1 MEEVKGEQCFPQK
14 KRTPPESDGVFLKGI
29 GAAGFEPATTC
40 SQSRCATRLRYTP
53 KRIRLALGL
62 ALAKSEN
69 KISPFYSKKR
79 SSFCTLKEA
88 HIPPRALEEGEMPS
102 LDD

>member
-1 MEEVKGEQCFPQK
+1 
-14 KRTPPESDGVFLKGI
+14 
-29 GAAGFEPATTC
+29 
-40 SQSRCATRLRYTP
+40 
-53 KRIRLALGL
+53 LGL